1 MAVTKKETKTPAAK
15 APAKAAPAKAPAK
28 AEPAKKTA
36 PVAKATPAAKAPA
49 KTPAKAT
56 PATKTPAKAP
66 AKAPEKAA
74 PAKTTVVEAAISKGK
89 YEIKRTNDGGYM
101 FNVWSANYQVIAKSQ
116 TYTSMASCK
125 NGIASVSN
133 NAPKAAIED
142 LTLVKESDKVKC
154 PKFQIYTDKGGKFRF
169 NLWAAN
175 NQNILACTQGY
186 TTKPACKNGI
196 QSVIA
201 NANAMIVVETDDD

>member
-1 MAVTKKETKTPAAK
+1 MAATKKDAKPAAKTPAKKEEPAKKAAPAAKPAAKAPAKKAEPAKKAAPAAKKAAPAAKPAAK
-15 APAKAAPAKAPAK
+15 APAKAPAK
-28 AEPAKKTA
+28 
-36 PVAKATPAAKAPA
+36 
-49 KTPAKAT
+49 
-56 PATKTPAKAP
+56 
-66 AKAPEKAA
+66 
-74 PAKTTVVEAAISKGK
+74 TVVEAAVSKGK
-89 YEIKRTNDGGYM
+89 YEIKRTGNGGYL
-101 FNVWSANYQVIAKSQ
+101 FNVWSANYQVNAKSQ

-125 NGIASVSN
+125 NGIISVGN

-154 PKFQIYTDKGGKFRF
+154 PKFQIYTDKGGLFRF

-186 TTKPACKNGI
+186 TTKAACKNGI

-201 NANAMIVVETDDD
+201 NAEAMIVVETDDD

>member
-1 MAVTKKETKTPAAK
+1 MAATKKETK
-15 APAKAAPAKAPAK
+15 APAKAAPEKAPVKKAAPAAKVPAK
-28 AEPAKKTA
+28 AA
-36 PVAKATPAAKAPA
+36 
-49 KTPAKAT
+49 
-56 PATKTPAKAP
+56 PATKAAP
-66 AKAPEKAA
+66 AAKAA
-74 PAKTTVVEAAISKGK
+74 PAKKIVVEDPVISKGK
-89 YEIKRTNDGGYM
+89 FEIKRTGDGGYM
-101 FNVWSANYQVIAKSQ
+101 FNVWAANYQVIAKSQ

-154 PKFQIYTDKGGKFRF
+154 PKFQIYTDKSGKFRF

-196 QSVIA
+196 QSVIN
-201 NANAMIVVETDDD
+201 NADAMVVVESDND

>member
-1 MAVTKKETKTPAAK
+1 MAVTKKETKAPAK
-15 APAKAAPAKAPAK
+15 AAPEKAPVKKAAPAAKAAPAKAPA
-28 AEPAKKTA
+28 A
-36 PVAKATPAAKAPA
+36 
-49 KTPAKAT
+49 
-56 PATKTPAKAP
+56 
-66 AKAPEKAA
+66 KAA
-74 PAKTTVVEAAISKGK
+74 PAAKVAPAKKPVVEETVISKGK
-89 YEIKRTNDGGYM
+89 FEIKRTGDGGYM
-101 FNVWSANYQVIAKSQ
+101 FNVWAANYQVIAKSQ
-116 TYTSMASCK
+116 TYTSMSSCK

-186 TTKPACKNGI
+186 TTKDACKNGI
-196 QSVIA
+196 KSVIA
-201 NANAMIVVETDDD
+201 NSDAMIVVETDDD